1 MRIMPPTPSPSPG
14 ARSSA
19 EVNARIRALF
29 RPRWGRGLT
38 AEERGEYEALLA
50 EWKAA
55 VRAEGQGGYG
65 RAA

>member
-1 MRIMPPTPSPSPG
+1 MPPTPALPSPG
-14 ARSSA
+14 ARTAA

-38 AEERGEYEALLA
+38 AEERGEYERLLA

-55 VRAEGQGGYG
+55 VRAEEQRGEYV

>member
-1 MRIMPPTPSPSPG
+1 MPPTPAAPSPA
-14 ARSSA
+14 ARTA
-19 EVNARIRALF
+19 AQVNAAIRALF

-38 AEERGEYEALLA
+38 TEERGEYERLLA